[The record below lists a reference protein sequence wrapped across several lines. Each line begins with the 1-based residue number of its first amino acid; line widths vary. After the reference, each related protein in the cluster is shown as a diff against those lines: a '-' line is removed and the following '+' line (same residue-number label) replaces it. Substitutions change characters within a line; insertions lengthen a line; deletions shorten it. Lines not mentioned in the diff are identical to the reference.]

1 MISLLP
7 AFLQPAM
14 SGSAKPKPGAA
25 SDSTCSANKLFVYGT
40 LLSGYKPQG
49 PADLVPP
56 NTLQKARLLGGAT
69 VRGFEMRD
77 IGQYPCIVT
86 GAKESAVVG
95 KYLSSAIPASG
106 KFWTS
111 TKASPMRSS
120 SLTTIAARYVF
131 RFFVLCKA
139 DLQSSAF

>member
-95 KYLSSAIPASG
+95 EVFELSDPGQWKVLDEYEGISDEIEQPHDY
-106 KFWTS
+106 
-111 TKASPMRSS
+111 RREVCI
-120 SLTTIAARYVF
+120 SL
-131 RFFVLCKA
+131 LCA
-139 DLQSSAF
+139 VQG